1 MPSRW
6 PCGKKAPVKSKERE
20 KKMNTVRSALAVA
33 ACMLAT
39 GLAQAHDA
47 ASGDFGANSGRYNTS
62 GKLNQISGFL
72 ASQLAN
78 NRDLHNVSESRIAV
92 VSFVSIESLKETNK
106 IGLLLAE
113 NLMHDFQIRGFPVVD
128 FKAMNAIQVTA
139 AGDFVLSRR
148 VEELRHE
155 YNVNYFLVGTYAANG
170 DGVVINAR
178 LLDAKTS
185 VVASSAQAFLP
196 ARDAARLLGEYRE
209 PAVEKVYIDRPVV
222 LPVPVNR
229 VPLKGG

>member
-139 AGDFVLSRR
+139 AGDFVHSQINKLKFNRLYKR
-148 VEELRHE
+148 KRDLNIKKAVCFCKLPLIIIIFLD
-155 YNVNYFLVGTYAANG
+155 YFTKSIFFVS
-170 DGVVINAR
+170 VK
-178 LLDAKTS
+178 LDRKS
-185 VVASSAQAFLP
+185 VV
-196 ARDAARLLGEYRE
+196 
-209 PAVEKVYIDRPVV
+209 
-222 LPVPVNR
+222 
-229 VPLKGG
+229 